1 MVCPFERQT
10 KQLRQH
16 GHKPKAC
23 GLWQAEHN
31 VHDLHPLAGSALNQI
46 ILHHKDYEK
55 I

>member
-1 MVCPFERQT
+1 VSFRKT
-10 KQLRQH
+10 GKQLWQN

-23 GLWQAEHN
+23 GLGQAEHN
-31 VHDLHPLAGSALNQI
+31 VHHLHPLAGSAFHQI